1 MLILKHGLG
10 INKDMRGLDDGL
22 FVFSPLVGVSNDWGE
37 GLVGA
42 PHGFVEH
49 LGLELGE
56 LALELG
62 VVIGQ
67 SLDNRRV
74 PGPQGRLVCSPQVL
88 VAFI

>member
-1 MLILKHGLG
+1 MLGN
-10 INKDMRGLDDGL
+10 NKDKRSDDGMTGCL
-22 FVFSPLVGVSNDWGE
+22 FSQRSSPLVGVSNDRGE
-37 GLVGA
+37 GLVCA
-42 PHGFVEH
+42 PHGSVEH

-74 PGPQGRLVCSPQVL
+74 PGPQGRLVCSPQIL
-88 VAFI
+88 VAFV